1 MYLRLNLINHK
12 KMKTAVSYEMVQEY
26 ILENNLTDETTI
38 ILHPDDYDKV
48 ATEYV
53 IENNIT
59 IFRSVEILGVRI
71 LEDTTGEIK
80 RRQILVPPLAA
91 S

>member
-1 MYLRLNLINHK
+1 
-12 KMKTAVSYEMVQEY
+12 MKAAVNYELVQEY
-26 ILENNLTDETTI
+26 ILENNLTEEDTI
-38 ILHPDDYDKV
+38 MLHPYDYDNV

-59 IFRSVEILGVRI
+59 IFRPVEILGIRI
-71 LEDTTGEIK
+71 LEDTTGEVRKSEIY
-80 RRQILVPPLAA
+80 VTPLAA

>member
-1 MYLRLNLINHK
+1 
-12 KMKTAVSYEMVQEY
+12 MKTAVSYELVQEY
-26 ILENNLTDETTI
+26 ILENNLTENDTI
-38 ILHPDDYDKV
+38 VLHPADYDTV

-59 IFRSVEILGVRI
+59 IFRPVEILGVRI
-71 LEDTTGEIK
+71 MEDTTGEVRKNHIY
-80 RRQILVPPLAA
+80 VPPLAA

>member
-1 MYLRLNLINHK
+1 
-12 KMKTAVSYEMVQEY
+12 MKTAVSYELVQEY
-26 ILENNLTDETTI
+26 ILENNLTDEATI
-38 ILHPDDYDKV
+38 ILHPDDYDTV

-59 IFRSVEILGVRI
+59 IFRPVEILGVRI
-71 LEDTTGEIK
+71 LEDATGEVK
-80 RRQILVPPLAA
+80 RRQIYVPPLAA